1 MFINLILLVIII
13 LLIILICK
21 LETEQEKFNGYV
33 FAPSPPPPSCT
44 PDNNCFQGHPVR
56 FTMYE
61 NMCEPEGLDSRTCRV
76 PRGEGLLRAPRQLKD
91 TCIRGFDI

>member
-44 PDNNCFQGHPVR
+44 PKNNCFQGQPVR

-61 NMCEPEGLDSRTCRV
+61 NMCEPEEIDSNCNNL
-76 PRGEGLLRAPRQLKD
+76 PRGQGLLRAPRQLKD
-91 TCIRGFDI
+91 SCLRGFRV